1 MPFHAMHNDD
11 RDEDENR
18 GNPYPS
24 HLYLDEDVVGEEAI
38 NSFKDCTPS
47 DVEDTDCIIDDDD
60 EQYGN
65 TERKEKAMAE
75 LGSPYLGNESFQ
87 W

>member
-1 MPFHAMHNDD
+1 MVWFRDEASHYASCREDSGNSGLMPFHAMHNDD

-60 EQYGN
+60 E
-65 TERKEKAMAE
+65 
-75 LGSPYLGNESFQ
+75 
-87 W
+87 

>member
-1 MPFHAMHNDD
+1 MHNDDD

-38 NSFKDCTPS
+38 NSFNDCTPS

-60 EQYGN
+60 E
-65 TERKEKAMAE
+65 
-75 LGSPYLGNESFQ
+75 
-87 W
+87 